1 MKIKDLN
8 CPAGRFLPTHL
19 VTGLL
24 TLLLFCLILSGC
36 KVQSENMSDLI
47 LSPEETYE
55 KSDSTEFQVVDAA
68 NLYDTD
74 DTKDI
79 SVVYLAV
86 APGAAIFMAVLG
98 FHLLSD
104 GLNDIL
110 ITRRS
115 EQ

>member
-1 MKIKDLN
+1 MKPKNLN
-8 CPAGRFLPTHL
+8 RPAGRFLPTHL

-55 KSDSTEFQVVDAA
+55 KSDSTEYQVVDAE

-74 DTKDI
+74 DANDI

-86 APGAAIFMAVLG
+86 ALGNEVIEVAKGIINEGA
-98 FHLLSD
+98 
-104 GLNDIL
+104 
-110 ITRRS
+110 
-115 EQ
+115 